1 MTQSGHL
8 EIYMTNDHTRASGF
22 VGRFL
27 GSWRLAVGEL
37 VIVALGVLIALWADQ
52 AIHARQEAALAIS
65 YLESLQTDIRTDI
78 SALRFS
84 SNQARNRLAI
94 TRQVDAWLHDLDA
107 APDPASVIMNAHY
120 AGVTFAP
127 TISRFT
133 IEELK
138 STGDLR
144 LLRNQALKRQIADYY
159 NQIEL
164 QIEKWIVWGD
174 EGNFETYFRELAFVL
189 DPELRIRATT
199 IDPALLQRFL
209 NRASE
214 GAPSSLAEVQQ
225 STPEIGA
232 TRADADRILS
242 RMRTRPNF
250 EGYLRDSMYWA
261 HLSALL
267 LDGVAI
273 SAEELD
279 AAIEQ
284 ELGELRR

>member
-1 MTQSGHL
+1 
-8 EIYMTNDHTRASGF
+8 MTNDRARASGL

-27 GSWRLAVGEL
+27 GSWRLAIGEL

-52 AIHARQEAALAIS
+52 AMQTRQDADLAIN
-65 YLESLQTDIRTDI
+65 YLEGLQTDIRADI
-78 SALRFS
+78 NALRFS

-94 TRQVDAWLHDLDA
+94 TRQVDAWLHDPEA
-107 APDPASVIMNAHY
+107 APDPDALIMNTHY
-120 AGVTFAP
+120 AGVTFFP

-159 NQIEL
+159 NQIGL
-164 QIEKWIVWGD
+164 QIEQWIAWSD
-174 EGNFETYFRELAFVL
+174 EGNIETYFRELAFIV
-189 DPELRIRATT
+189 DPEFRIRAGT

-209 NRASE
+209 KSA
-214 GAPSSLAEVQQ
+214 GDGVPSSITELQQ
-225 STPEIGA
+225 STLEIGA

-242 RMRTRPNF
+242 RMRIRPNF
-250 EGYLRDSMYWA
+250 EGYLRDGMYWA
-261 HLSALL
+261 HLSTQL
-267 LDGVAI
+267 LDGVAL

-279 AAIEQ
+279 AAIAQ
-284 ELGELRR
+284 ELEELRR

>member
-1 MTQSGHL
+1 MIEKTELS
-8 EIYMTNDHTRASGF
+8 ASKGL

-27 GSWRLAVGEL
+27 GSWSLALGEL
-37 VIVALGVLIALWADQ
+37 VIVSLGVLIALWADQ
-52 AIHARQEAALAIS
+52 AIQAHKEAALAIS
-65 YLESLQTDIRTDI
+65 YLERLQTDIRADI

-84 SNQARNRLAI
+84 SDQARNRLAI
-94 TRQVDAWLHDLDA
+94 TRQVDAWLNDLDVI
-107 APDPASVIMNAHY
+107 PDPDSVVMSAHY

-144 LLRNQALKRQIADYY
+144 LLSNQALKRQIAGYY
-159 NQIEL
+159 NQIGL
-164 QIEKWIVWGD
+164 QIEQWIVWSD
-174 EGNFETYFRELAFVL
+174 EGNIETYFRELAFVV
-189 DPELRIRATT
+189 DPELRIRAGT

-209 NRASE
+209 KSAGD

-225 STPEIGA
+225 SMPEIGA

-250 EGYLRDSMYWA
+250 EGYLRDGMYWA
-261 HLSALL
+261 HLSAQL

-279 AAIEQ
+279 AAIAQ
-284 ELGELRR
+284 ELEALSR

>member
-1 MTQSGHL
+1 
-8 EIYMTNDHTRASGF
+8 MTNDHARASGF

-27 GSWRLAVGEL
+27 GSWSLAVGEL

-52 AIHARQEAALAIS
+52 AIQARQEAALVIS

-78 SALRFS
+78 SSLRFS
-84 SNQARNRLAI
+84 GDQSRNRLAI
-94 TRQVDAWLHDLDA
+94 ARQVDGWLHDPDA
-107 APDPASVIMNAHY
+107 EPNPDSLIMNTHY

-133 IEELK
+133 IEELE

-144 LLRNQALKRQIADYY
+144 LLKNQALKRQIANYY
-159 NQIEL
+159 NQVDL
-164 QIEKWIVWGD
+164 QIEKWIAWSD
-174 EGNFETYFRELAFVL
+174 EGNIETYFRELAFVL
-189 DPELRIRATT
+189 DPELRVRAAT
-199 IDPALLQRFL
+199 IDPELLQRFL
-209 NRASE
+209 NSASE
-214 GAPSSLAEVQQ
+214 GTPSSLAEVQQ

-242 RMRTRPNF
+242 RMRTSPNF
-250 EGYLRDSMYWA
+250 EGYLRDGMYWA
-261 HLSALL
+261 HLSATL

-279 AAIEQ
+279 ATIAK
-284 ELGELRR
+284 ELEELR